1 MMNLLVPG
9 LLEENLV
16 YFMVRRKHPVNEA
29 KRQVHLSNGV
39 HSAFKF
45 LPYKLLIEIAESAL
59 IMWCLYNC
67 SDELRGYWSNDG
79 PQLVLS
85 TPEAYCILKTKESYS
100 KLFLIVVIAQHISRL
115 SHIHWFIVSTLT
127 GSFLIPSRRGSRTV
141 HPDEQM

>member
-59 IMWCLYNC
+59 SMWCLYNC
-67 SDELRGYWSNDG
+67 SDELRG
-79 PQLVLS
+79 VL
-85 TPEAYCILKTKESYS
+85 
-100 KLFLIVVIAQHISRL
+100 
-115 SHIHWFIVSTLT
+115 
-127 GSFLIPSRRGSRTV
+127 
-141 HPDEQM
+141 EQ